1 MNEEEIIRI
10 LLRKLVYLGK
20 WSGNHTSIDNLPK
33 GFPKHLRG
41 DVKDVAKKLIKKNLI
56 LAKPTSYGVEVS
68 LNTERKKEI
77 ESITRTECQ

>member
-1 MNEEEIIRI
+1 MNENQIIYT
-10 LLRKLVYLGK
+10 LLRKLFYLGK
-20 WSGNHTSIDNLPK
+20 WGGSHTSIDNLPK

-41 DVKDVAKKLIKKNLI
+41 EVKAIAHDLIKKNLL

-77 ESITRTECQ
+77 ENILGLK